1 MRRLLAG
8 SYRGVCI
15 ADMSEEAAM
24 TRKRDVEERRRPHP
38 MSATARAR
46 FRAAIVAIAPAVLLA
61 ALVYHPYIAD
71 LTDKAAVAAALASDT
86 TRWGLSHLA
95 VGVGSGLAVLAFLAI
110 RSYLR
115 EAGEE
120 RWSVLA
126 LPFIVMGS
134 MLFAF
139 LPAMEIAMLA
149 AAEVGTDVQAVQ
161 TALDS
166 WFFPILVTAAITF
179 ALGVLG
185 FAMGIVRSEV
195 LSPRLTWLVVG
206 ALVIMAAARFVPLGA
221 ALYVG
226 GATAI
231 VALWPLAYEMWK
243 HPETARPA
251 GQPRPMPAT

>member
-1 MRRLLAG
+1 
-8 SYRGVCI
+8 
-15 ADMSEEAAM
+15 
-24 TRKRDVEERRRPHP
+24 
-38 MSATARAR
+38 MSATTRAR
-46 FRAAIVAIAPAVLLA
+46 FRAAIVAIAPAGLLA
-61 ALVYHPYIAD
+61 AFVYHPYIAN

-120 RWSVLA
+120 RWSLLA

-134 MLFAF
+134 TLFAF

-149 AAEVGTDVQAVQ
+149 AAEVGADVQAVQ

-166 WFFPILVTAAITF
+166 WFFPIFLIAAITF

-185 FAMGIVRSEV
+185 FAMGIVRSRV
-195 LSPRLTWLVVG
+195 LGPRLTWLVVG
-206 ALVIMAAARFVPLGA
+206 AFVVMAAARFVPLGA

-226 GATAI
+226 GVAAI
-231 VALWPLAYEMWK
+231 VALWPLAYEMWM
-243 HPETARPA
+243 HPEAKSA
-251 GQPRPMPAT
+251 GQPRPMPVT